1 VKQEGEKPDS
11 VYEIYVQKM
20 IPKEIETVPYRFK
33 TERYLSRKANI
44 QQLKRGKVI
53 ADVEAE
59 DSSSEEESEVKYAGM
74 KAFYDKD

>member
-1 VKQEGEKPDS
+1 
-11 VYEIYVQKM
+11 M

-53 ADVEAE
+53 ADAEAE

-74 KAFYDKD
+74 KTFYDKN